1 MSASQRQM
9 KKLYLC
15 DLCALSAAG
24 GEIEMPNTS
33 DTYEDFKSG
42 YVAIL
47 GAPNAGKSTLL
58 NRLLGEKISITSQKP
73 QTTRNRILGVLHRPG
88 AQLVFIDTPGIFKAK
103 DTLNLRI
110 VDTALAAIDEADILL
125 FVLDAAKPDPTSELF
140 LADRLQK
147 QDRPVIVALNKIDQV
162 QKSDLLAVIQK
173 WSTQYYFEVIVPIS
187 ATEGTQ
193 MDQLI
198 TAMQNMLPTGPP
210 YFPEDALTDLSER
223 FIAAEMVR
231 ESIFRLT
238 GEEIPYAT
246 AVTVDT
252 FKEEKEGKLVRI
264 EATIHLERGSQKGII
279 IGKDGS
285 KLKRI
290 GIESRK
296 KIEKM
301 LETKVFLKLF
311 VRVQKNWRKDTRALR
326 KFGY

>member
-1 MSASQRQM
+1 MS
-9 KKLYLC
+9 
-15 DLCALSAAG
+15 
-24 GEIEMPNTS
+24 NTS

-58 NRLLGEKISITSQKP
+58 NRLLGEKISITSKKP
-73 QTTRNRILGVLHRPG
+73 QTTRNRILGVVHRPG
-88 AQLVFIDTPGIFKAK
+88 AQMVFIDTPGIFKAK

-110 VDTALAAIDEADILL
+110 VDTALAAINEADILL
-125 FVLDAAKPDPTSELF
+125 FVLDAAKPDQTSELF

-147 QDRPVIVALNKIDQV
+147 QERPVIVALNKIDQV
-162 QKSDLLAVIQK
+162 QKSDLLAMIQK
-173 WSTQYYFEVIVPIS
+173 WSTQYYFEVIIPIS

-193 MDQLI
+193 IDQLI

-252 FKEEKEGKLVRI
+252 FKEEKDGKLVRI

-296 KIEKM
+296 KIEHM

>member
-1 MSASQRQM
+1 MS
-9 KKLYLC
+9 
-15 DLCALSAAG
+15 
-24 GEIEMPNTS
+24 NTS

-42 YVAIL
+42 YVAIV

-58 NRLLGEKISITSQKP
+58 NRLLGEKISITSKKP
-73 QTTRNRILGVLHRPG
+73 QTTRNRILGVVHQPNT
-88 AQLVFIDTPGIFKAK
+88 QIVFIDTPGIFKAK

-110 VDTALAAIDEADILL
+110 VDTALAAIDEADLIL
-125 FVLDAAKPDPTSELF
+125 FVLDAAHPDPTSEYF
-140 LADRLQK
+140 LAKRLQK
-147 QDRPVIVALNKIDQV
+147 QERPVIVTLNKIDQI
-162 QKSDLLAVIQK
+162 QKTDLLAVIQK
-173 WSTQYYFEVIVPIS
+173 WSTEYYFEVIIPIS

-193 MDQLI
+193 IESLL

-223 FIAAEMVR
+223 FIAAEMIR
-231 ESIFRLT
+231 ETIFRLT

-252 FKEEKEGKLVRI
+252 FKEEKKGKLVHI

-279 IGKDGS
+279 IGKEGN

-296 KIEKM
+296 KIERM

>member
-1 MSASQRQM
+1 MTAT
-9 KKLYLC
+9 
-15 DLCALSAAG
+15 A
-24 GEIEMPNTS
+24 
-33 DTYEDFKSG
+33 DTYENFRSG
-42 YVAIL
+42 YVAIV

-58 NRLLGEKISITSQKP
+58 NRLLGEKISITSKKP
-73 QTTRNRILGVLHRPG
+73 QTTRNRILGVRHQPG
-88 AQLVFIDTPGIFKAK
+88 AQIVFIDTPGIFKAK

-110 VDTALAAIDEADILL
+110 VDTALAAIDEADLLL
-125 FVLDAAKPDPTSELF
+125 FVLDAASPDPTSEYF
-140 LADRLQK
+140 LAKRLQK
-147 QDRPVIVALNKIDQV
+147 QERPVIVALNKIDQI
-162 QKSDLLAVIQK
+162 QKEDLLVEIEK
-173 WSTQYYFEVIVPIS
+173 WSTEYYFEVIVPIS

-193 MDQLI
+193 IEQLI
-198 TAMQNMLPTGPP
+198 TVMENMLPSGPP

-223 FIAAEMVR
+223 FIAAEMIR

-252 FKEEKEGKLVRI
+252 FKEEKGGQLVRI
-264 EATIHLERGSQKGII
+264 EATVHLERGSQKGII
-279 IGKDGS
+279 IGKNGS

-311 VRVQKNWRKDTRALR
+311 VRIQKNWRKDTRALR

>member
-1 MSASQRQM
+1 MS
-9 KKLYLC
+9 
-15 DLCALSAAG
+15 
-24 GEIEMPNTS
+24 NTS

-42 YVAIL
+42 YVAIV

-58 NRLLGEKISITSQKP
+58 NRLLGEKISITSKKP
-73 QTTRNRILGVLHRPG
+73 QTTRNRILGVVHQPNT
-88 AQLVFIDTPGIFKAK
+88 QIVFIDTPGIFKAK

-110 VDTALAAIDEADILL
+110 VDTALAAIDEADLIL
-125 FVLDAAKPDPTSELF
+125 FVLDAAHPDPTSEYF
-140 LADRLQK
+140 LAKRLQK
-147 QDRPVIVALNKIDQV
+147 QERPVIVTLNKIDQI
-162 QKSDLLAVIQK
+162 QKTDLLAVIQK
-173 WSTQYYFEVIVPIS
+173 WSTEYYFEVIIPIS

-193 MDQLI
+193 IESLL

-223 FIAAEMVR
+223 FIAAEMIR
-231 ESIFRLT
+231 ETIFRLT

-252 FKEEKEGKLVRI
+252 FKEEKKGKLVRI

-279 IGKDGS
+279 IGKEGN

-296 KIEKM
+296 KIERM

>member
-1 MSASQRQM
+1 MSS
-9 KKLYLC
+9 
-15 DLCALSAAG
+15 
-24 GEIEMPNTS
+24 TS
-33 DTYEDFKSG
+33 DTYDNFKSG
-42 YVAIL
+42 YVAIV

-58 NRLLGEKISITSQKP
+58 NRLLGEKISITSKKP
-73 QTTRNRILGVLHRPG
+73 QTTRNRILGVMHRPG
-88 AQLVFIDTPGIFKAK
+88 AQMVFIDTPGIFKAK

-110 VDTALAAIDEADILL
+110 VDTALSTIDEADVML
-125 FVLDAAKPDPTSELF
+125 FVVDAANPDPTSEYF
-140 LADRLQK
+140 LAKQLQK
-147 QDRPVIVALNKIDQV
+147 QQRPVIVALNKIDRIN
-162 QKSDLLAVIQK
+162 KTELLAVIQK
-173 WSTQYYFEVIVPIS
+173 WSTEHYFEVIIPIS

-193 MDQLI
+193 IKQLI
-198 TAMQNMLPTGPP
+198 TVMENMLPSGPP

-223 FIAAEMVR
+223 FIAAEMIR
-231 ESIFRLT
+231 ETIFRLT

-252 FKEEKEGKLVRI
+252 FKEEKGGKLVKI

-279 IGKDGS
+279 IGKEGS

-296 KIEKM
+296 KIEQM